1 MNLYLIFRF
10 IRLAMTTSDS
20 SPHWFWAESVWL
32 PPNMSWAEVRPR
44 PGSSRYTRF
53 EQLWYPV
60 PAGILLI
67 FVRGYVMKYVR
78 TLYIVFYRKHYRAY
92 LRLKKV

>member
-1 MNLYLIFRF
+1 MLRKKLIFRL
-10 IRLAMTTSDS
+10 IRPEMTTPGS

-32 PPNMSWAEVRPR
+32 PPNMSWADVRPR

-67 FVRGYVMKYVR
+67 FVRGYVMKYV
-78 TLYIVFYRKHYRAY
+78 TILHIVVIYRKP
-92 LRLKKV
+92 